1 MMAVIKYSDAME
13 RLRCGDRIM
22 VTNPNPMKIT
32 EKPEYA
38 LLGGGTV
45 SASTLASLQA
55 DLEPLPDGLLN
66 DGCAQTYRLETD
78 VGLTT

>member
-1 MMAVIKYSDAME
+1 MAVIKYSDAME

-38 LLGGGTV
+38 FLGGGTV
-45 SASTLASLQA
+45 SASTWALLQTN
-55 DLEPLPDGLLN
+55 LEPISDGLFN
-66 DGCAQTYRLETD
+66 DGCAQTYRLKSID
-78 VGLTT
+78 R